1 MELDWR
7 KAPYNWQ
14 LQFQQFP
21 SKAEEGECTDTVL
34 NWIAEGKVNLRDFIS
49 DYFPF
54 ENVLEAFEKLERREI
69 KKKGIVVFR

>member
-1 MELDWR
+1 MDIDWSGE
-7 KAPYNWQ
+7 PYNWQ
-14 LQFQQFP
+14 IQFQQFP

-34 NWIAEGKVNLRDFIS
+34 GWLKDGTINLKDFIS

-69 KKKGIVVFR
+69 RKKGIVVFK